1 MVRASQVDKPE
12 NWELHGTDLC
22 TCGYTVY
29 PDGTFAQDEVANNCQ
44 DVVVDYRNGLLYGDS
59 FFSISLNYNLHASTE
74 EVAAADAKLVLD
86 SMNDLYMYTEWGNFY
101 DAIEIASTKMCKL
114 DPIAD

>member
-1 MVRASQVDKPE
+1 M
-12 NWELHGTDLC
+12 
-22 TCGYTVY
+22 
-29 PDGTFAQDEVANNCQ
+29 
-44 DVVVDYRNGLLYGDS
+44 DYQHGLLYGDS

-86 SMNDLYMYTEWGNFY
+86 SMNDLFVYTELGD
-101 DAIEIASTKMCKL
+101 DANVIANTNWFKL